1 MPLSLFCSPTEE
13 KTESQGSAILKEESK
28 IIRRSLRPTQGL
40 LFTIVAIAI
49 SLWHQPTQ
57 AYTIEGKIEHQEAL
71 PSVDSSIRKGAR
83 FSAGAEAEANNN
95 WVKVPPWL
103 AGTWTVR
110 EETAVL
116 RHDFK
121 TGRID
126 RNPSIFMAKQEFT
139 YGSQKDRQGG
149 IWHYIGAPYTS
160 KTKLTAYQELH
171 QVKEK
176 QFLVANDAQVQFR
189 TLMTVVRVSNMSGRV
204 ADSFQQ
210 ESITSYRPVED
221 GIISLAAS
229 NKTFDANGRALFQQ
243 DNEARIRRYKHFYET
258 DKKDGK
264 NLRELFLQYLEANGL
279 SNLIP

>member
-1 MPLSLFCSPTEE
+1 MSLSIFSGATEE
-13 KTESQGSAILKEESK
+13 ATESQGNAILKEESK
-28 IIRRSLRPTQGL
+28 IIRHSFGSFVV
-40 LFTIVAIAI
+40 FTFTTL
-49 SLWHQPTQ
+49 SLWLAPEAAQ

-95 WVKVPPWL
+95 WVKVPAWL
-103 AGTWTVR
+103 AGTWIVHD
-110 EETAVL
+110 ETAVL
-116 RHDFK
+116 RQDYK

-126 RNPSIFMAKQEFT
+126 RNPTVFMAKQEFT

-160 KTKLTAYQELH
+160 KTRLTAYQEYH

-176 QFLVANDAQVQFR
+176 QFLVANESQVQFR
-189 TLMTVVRVSNMSGRV
+189 TLMTVVRVSNINSRV

-229 NKTFDANGRALFQQ
+229 NKTFDANGRAVFQQ